1 MQSRYLRR
9 RLCSVTVLARCE
21 RTPCFY
27 AGDNRCLRRS
37 AARVQTLYHLR
48 RRLCPVAVLAR
59 CETDATLSCWRQPLL
74 AMLRCTCAVTISGS
88 GFAPP
93 PRSLATCCRHAS
105 MLAST
110 TAPGAVLHVCSHHLR
125 RRLRSVAVCSLD
137 ASCAT
142 RSCWR
147 QPLLWWLSA
156 LFCNCFEPR
165 RCCSNDASS
174 FEGLLQNDET
184 LYFCNCFQ
192 PRCCCNA
199 DERAPTQSAC
209 LRRRRPTLDV
219 LTRCVGSRCK
229 LRYASIRPLTTVV
242 CGAMLHLSLSSPS
255 AVLHRRACSM

>member
-27 AGDNRCLRRS
+27 AGYNRCLRRS

-59 CETDATLSCWRQPLL
+59 CEIDATLSCWRQPLL

-156 LFCNCFEPR
+156 LFCNYTSNLDAVAALMLRASRACCRMMKRSISATAFSLDAVATLMSVR
-165 RCCSNDASS
+165 RLSRLAYVAVAQLSM
-174 FEGLLQNDET
+174 
-184 LYFCNCFQ
+184 
-192 PRCCCNA
+192 
-199 DERAPTQSAC
+199 C
-209 LRRRRPTLDV
+209 LLDV
-219 LTRCVGSRCK
+219 LARD
-229 LRYASIRPLTTVV
+229 AS
-242 CGAMLHLSLSSPS
+242 CAMLQYG
-255 AVLHRRACSM
+255 R